1 MLPFVV
7 TQEGKFREPRYP
19 TGPFENLKDGEC
31 FYMDFHTIYNDRRF
45 RLHCAEMGRTLGCMF
60 SCRRDNTSETYEV
73 TRLSD
78 QRDRKSY
85 PLIQLEIGEAFYVPT
100 DVESGEQAFRVWIS
114 TQGKKQGKSFGVR
127 KHEEHE
133 LYEVFRKA

>member
-1 MLPFVV
+1 
-7 TQEGKFREPRYP
+7 
-19 TGPFENLKDGEC
+19 
-31 FYMDFHTIYNDRRF
+31 
-45 RLHCAEMGRTLGCMF
+45 LGCMF